1 MRAVQVVSLTGPT
14 DVVVRE
20 VDEPVAGPHDVVVE
34 VHSVGVSF
42 PDLLLSRG
50 EYQVKPDPPWRWHV
64 SPSIAGECVMRRTA
78 LVIGL
83 GVMLAGCAT
92 GPARAPIEGVR
103 FHSDPVAGRGTIA
116 VEAVAEM
123 GPAEPGTRT
132 AIGDGPPADAPVFV
146 GAVRDQLARA
156 GFTPVAPGAAAQ
168 YRATVS
174 IARLERPLPRRSS
187 GLSIGL
193 GGASFGGGRRGGSA
207 VGLGGG
213 FTFPVGGGRARTGVV
228 TEMSVRLV
236 RGPDAIWEGHVR
248 TIADAAR
255 GEAASDAV
263 AGRLAGALF
272 AGFPG
277 DSGRSIEVR

>member
-1 MRAVQVVSLTGPT
+1 MR
-14 DVVVRE
+14 
-20 VDEPVAGPHDVVVE
+20 
-34 VHSVGVSF
+34 SVMAAAMTLG
-42 PDLLLSRG
+42 
-50 EYQVKPDPPWRWHV
+50 
-64 SPSIAGECVMRRTA
+64 
-78 LVIGL
+78 GL

-103 FHSDPVAGRGTIA
+103 FHSDPVTGRGTIA
-116 VEAVAEM
+116 VEAIADM
-123 GPAEPGTRT
+123 GPGPMAEPGTRSDI
-132 AIGDGPPADAPVFV
+132 ADRPPADAPAFV
-146 GAVRDQLARA
+146 AAVRDQLTRA
-156 GFTPVAPGAAAQ
+156 GFTPVAPGAPAQ

-174 IARLERPLPRRSS
+174 ITRLERPLPRRSS

-193 GGASFGGGRRGGSA
+193 GGASFGGGRYGGSG

-213 FTFPVGGGRARTGVV
+213 VTFPVGGGRARTGVV

-248 TIADAAR
+248 TLADAAR
-255 GEAASDAV
+255 DEAGSGAV

-277 DSGRSIEVR
+277 ESGRSIEVR